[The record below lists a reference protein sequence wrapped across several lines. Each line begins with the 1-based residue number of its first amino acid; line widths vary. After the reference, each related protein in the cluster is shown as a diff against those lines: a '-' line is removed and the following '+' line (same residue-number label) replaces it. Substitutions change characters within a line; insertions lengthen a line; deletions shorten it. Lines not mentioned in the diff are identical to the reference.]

1 MTEPM
6 QTETSP
12 AAENPQAGR
21 PISGGDI
28 WEAAKALRPWLAEV
42 SDEIEAARRLPPHV
56 VAAMHEHGL
65 FRLNMPKIWGGPEL
79 TSLEQVEVIEEISRG
94 DASVGWCLMIGCD
107 SGLYSGYLDDA
118 VARELF
124 PKLDM
129 VQAGWVFPAGRAHE
143 VDDGYTV
150 QKGQW
155 AFLSGSTHADRIAAG
170 CVVCDAEGTPK
181 MGSSGQPDTVV
192 VIAPADQWEI
202 DDNWVTTGLRG
213 TASND
218 YTIKGETLF
227 VPREHTFSWSRFDEQ
242 PRREGLLWAKP
253 DTLLRKMAGIPLGV
267 ARATIDYAIDVLKDK
282 VDVQSQQP
290 ARANRRIQA
299 SIAEAE
305 MKLGAAR
312 SYVFSALETQ
322 WGRLER
328 GEELTIKERA
338 DVWLSRYHVFQ
349 TAREIANLIYDTIGA
364 SSIYA
369 ARGPLDR
376 ACRDTTTMCQH
387 MVGQRKIIEPAGGL
401 LLEDPEV
408 QHGML

>member
-6 QTETSP
+6 QTETSAP
-12 AAENPQAGR
+12 AANPQAGKS
-21 PISGGDI
+21 ISGSEI
-28 WEAAKALRPWLAEV
+28 WDAAKALRPRFAEA
-42 SDEIEAARRLPPHV
+42 SSEIEAARRLPPHV
-56 VAAMHEHGL
+56 VASMHEHGL
-65 FRLNMPKIWGGPEL
+65 FRLIMPKIWGGPEL
-79 TSLEQVEVIEEISRG
+79 TSLEQVEVIEEVSRG

-107 SGLYSGYLDDA
+107 SGLYSGYLDDT
-118 VARELF
+118 VARELY

-143 VDDGYTV
+143 VDDGYLV
-150 QKGQW
+150 QKAQW

-170 CVVCDAEGTPK
+170 CVVCDADGAPK
-181 MGSSGQPDTVV
+181 MGANDQPDTVV
-192 VIAPADQWEI
+192 VIAPAEEWDI

-227 VPREHTFSWSRFDEQ
+227 VPREHTFSWSRFDER
-242 PRREGLLWAKP
+242 PRREGLLWEKP

-282 VDVQSQQP
+282 VEMPSRTP

-305 MKLGAAR
+305 MKLGATR
-312 SYVFSALETQ
+312 SYVFSSLETQ
-322 WGRLER
+322 WRRLEAR
-328 GEELTIKERA
+328 EDLKIKERA
-338 DVWLSRYHVFQ
+338 DVWLSRYHAFQ

-369 ARGPLDR
+369 ERGPLDR

-401 LLEDPEV
+401 LLEDPEL
-408 QHGML
+408 QHGMI